1 MCVCN
6 ENMCADNKT
15 YVFRPDW
22 TWWCWRWPPCRWGA
36 PRTPGWPARTP
47 RSRGPR
53 AQTPGSE
60 IRVGNGQSAMFIY
73 IYPVFEY
80 PSFSSLSNNLVIDIG
95 QGGKRGRELL
105 PAGFRLTWRWMLVE
119 VVWYNIDN
127 CIWSQH
133 LQYLQYLQYLPLCPG
148 PSKLCQPSCGPR
160 PLWRHSGR
168 TPHQYHINSEAETED
183 GAH

>member
-1 MCVCN
+1 MWMASSGIQYNSNICICLCNKNMCVCN

-60 IRVGNGQSAMFIY
+60 IRVGMVRVRVQCLSTFI
-73 IYPVFEY
+73 
-80 PSFSSLSNNLVIDIG
+80 
-95 QGGKRGRELL
+95 
-105 PAGFRLTWRWMLVE
+105 
-119 VVWYNIDN
+119 
-127 CIWSQH
+127 
-133 LQYLQYLQYLPLCPG
+133 QYLNIHL
-148 PSKLCQPSCGPR
+148 S
-160 PLWRHSGR
+160 PLWAITWLLILVREEREGGSCFRVVLDSHGDECWLR
-168 TPHQYHINSEAETED
+168 WYGTI
-183 GAH
+183 

>member
-1 MCVCN
+1 MVLTVTSLSVRS
-6 ENMCADNKT
+6 AT
-15 YVFRPDW
+15 YPW
-22 TWWCWRWPPCRWGA
+22 MTS
-36 PRTPGWPARTP
+36 TNSSES
-47 RSRGPR
+47 RSSSTNTRFWDK
-53 AQTPGSE
+53 S
-60 IRVGNGQSAMFIY
+60 GNGQSAMFIY

-183 GAH
+183 RTH